1 MKIVNPRGENIESY
15 INLVE
20 RNIRELKNIGYTVEQ
35 ATEII
40 KVAHMI
46 HDGDSLDENL
56 YGIGTSLE
64 SVSSSIEAVSERL
77 EYATIGI
84 ADSISNLSQTMYEVG
99 K

>member
-1 MKIVNPRGENIESY
+1 MKIVNPRAEYIESY

-56 YGIGTSLE
+56 YGIGTALE
-64 SVSSSIEAVSERL
+64 SVSSSIETVSENL
-77 EYATIGI
+77 QGAAIYI
-84 ADSISNLSQTMYEVG
+84 ADSISNLSQTIYEVS